1 MKAKIPLFSYC
12 MERTFLFE
20 PPENLIHLSFGNA
33 MSGREEGHTIRH
45 LFTFAAH
52 LFVLLVQVD
61 IFARSSL
68 LKFRISN
75 SVIANIFLSLQSQ
88 SFL

>member
-12 MERTFLFE
+12 MERTFFFE

-33 MSGREEGHTIRH
+33 MSGREKGHTIRH

-61 IFARSSL
+61 IIVVVRL
-68 LKFRISN
+68 
-75 SVIANIFLSLQSQ
+75 VTCPGQTLQK
-88 SFL
+88 LPIKI

>member
-1 MKAKIPLFSYC
+1 

-33 MSGREEGHTIRH
+33 MPGREEGHTIRH

-52 LFVLLVQVD
+52 LLVLLVQVD
-61 IFARSSL
+61 IFIVVRL
-68 LKFRISN
+68 
-75 SVIANIFLSLQSQ
+75 VTCPGQTLQKAPY
-88 SFL
+88 